1 MYLYYT
7 ICTLILSIILFCQM
21 ILHNFVHLAD
31 SCICK
36 LYDKILTNRFE
47 FIFFL
52 KEVTIM
58 PKRITPG
65 EIKKVNRRQ
74 IYRYIYDNERVS
86 QQDISYALHLSRPT
100 VAANLAELEEDGLI
114 FKDGQQDL
122 DQIGRKAAAYSID
135 SEYRVAVGVELT
147 SREVKIIGVDLYGR
161 KIERV
166 VHKLEFS
173 KTESYFKTVCGQ
185 IKDFISAMKFKEEQI
200 LGIGFAMQG
209 LVSEDGTTVLYGA
222 ILDCT
227 GLTVSVFEKYLNYPC
242 LFVHDPDGAALSEIW
257 HSPELKSA
265 IYLSMS
271 SHLGGSI
278 ISERMVRPGKHGHSA
293 TFEHIT
299 VAPGGEQCYCGKR
312 GCAETILSMKS
323 LLKGEEPDDFFNLVR
338 TGDEEHQQRWMKYLG
353 WLAIMIGNLH
363 LVVDVDFILGGHL
376 APYFNETDIH
386 YLYDEVRKLTP
397 FYDTDDYI
405 RISKLPSHNI
415 TIGAALQFIVRY
427 LEDIDA

>member
-1 MYLYYT
+1 
-7 ICTLILSIILFCQM
+7 M

-31 SCICK
+31 LRIVR

-47 FIFFL
+47 FIYCL

-74 IYRYIYDNERVS
+74 IYRYIYDHEKVS

-100 VAANLAELEEDGLI
+100 VAANLTELEEDGLI

-135 SEYRVAVGVELT
+135 SQYRVAIGVELT
-147 SREVKIIGVDLYGR
+147 SREVKIIGVDLYGS
-161 KIERV
+161 KIERT
-166 VHKLEFS
+166 VHKLVFS
-173 KTESYFKTVCGQ
+173 KTESYYKKVCEYIQ
-185 IKDFISAMKFKEEQI
+185 DFISTMKFKEEQI

-227 GLTVSVFEKYLNYPC
+227 GLTVSVFEKYLKYPC

-257 HSPELKSA
+257 HSPELTSA
-265 IYLSMS
+265 IYLSLS

-278 ISERMVRPGKHGHSA
+278 ISERQVKPGKHGHSA
-293 TFEHIT
+293 TFEHIM
-299 VAPGGEQCYCGKR
+299 VVPNGKKCYCGR
-312 GCAETILSMKS
+312 YGCAETILSMKS
-323 LLKGEEPDDFFNLVR
+323 LLEGEEADDFFNLVR
-338 TGDEEHQQRWMKYLG
+338 TGEAEHTQRWMKFLKR
-353 WLAIMIGNLH
+353 LAIMIGNLH
-363 LVVDVDFILGGHL
+363 LVVDADFILGGHL
-376 APYFNETDIH
+376 APYLNETDIH
-386 YLYDEVRKLTP
+386 YLYEEIRKLTP

-415 TIGAALQFIVRY
+415 TIGAALKFIIGF